1 MQLSQNAQV
10 LDAVVRMVVPM
21 RREFGCPVDVQA
33 FMRDAAYAHQVLG
46 QALNSQVERLRQY
59 AEVAQRHL
67 MPPEN
72 KPARTAAPAP
82 MRAPAAAAAAAAAA
96 AHAVAHAGF
105 AAHRREAVQSLLA
118 LVGPMAEPL
127 CIKMEKARTPADLA
141 PLLILARQ
149 TVTNQRGVQAA
160 RDYLAAVGQGDPAL
174 A

>member
-21 RREFGCPVDVQA
+21 RREFGCSVDVQA

-82 MRAPAAAAAAAAAA
+82 MRAPAAAAAAAA
-96 AHAVAHAGF
+96 HAVAHAGF

-127 CIKMEKARTPADLA
+127 CIKLEKARTPADLA

-149 TVTNQRGVQAA
+149 TVTNQRGAQAA
-160 RDYLAAVGQGDPAL
+160 RDYLAAVGQGDPA
-174 A
+174 AA